1 MTAAAA
7 GACSAAGRDGFDGI
21 GPFADAFSDFA
32 VGQDVAMTDQHDH
45 LDDAD
50 PKLTN

>member
-7 GACSAAGRDGFDGI
+7 GARPAAGRNGLDGI
-21 GPFADAFSDFA
+21 GPFSDAFSDFA

-50 PKLTN
+50 PKLAN